1 MEPVLSP
8 SSLTTVLIILL
19 IVLLIILTYCLVF
32 PHYLGEV
39 GEVKSSTL
47 LRSATDN

>member
-39 GEVKSSTL
+39 KSSTL
-47 LRSATDN
+47 LQSATDN